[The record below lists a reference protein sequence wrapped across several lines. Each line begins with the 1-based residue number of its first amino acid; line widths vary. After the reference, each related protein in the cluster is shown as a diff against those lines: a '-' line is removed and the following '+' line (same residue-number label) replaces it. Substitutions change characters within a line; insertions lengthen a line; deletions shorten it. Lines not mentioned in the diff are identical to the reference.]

1 MSWCY
6 LWHNKCITSKSFI
19 TNNSLI
25 LSPKW
30 DASLKYIE
38 YLFKSV
44 DTRKLISGSAQP
56 QITIKA
62 FDNFTLPLPPLSE
75 QFRLAE
81 KLERMLDKIDEVK
94 NLIEEAKGTF
104 EFRQAAIWDKAFRGE
119 LTRKWRKENKSKLQ
133 IELNND
139 YIKSCDIENDFYPH
153 MNIPE
158 TWKWLRAESLFLIQP
173 RNGYSPKS
181 TMRVTNTKTMKLGAI
196 TKGYFINDEYK
207 YIEEDIEK
215 DSYLWLKKGFSDS
228 KS

>member
-1 MSWCY
+1 MTCRGATCGTINVS
-6 LWHNKCITSKSFI
+6 LPKSFI

-94 NLIEEAKGTF
+94 NLIEEAR
-104 EFRQAAIWDKAFRGE
+104 EH
-119 LTRKWRKENKSKLQ
+119 
-133 IELNND
+133 LNFV
-139 YIKSCDIENDFYPH
+139 KQ
-153 MNIPE
+153 
-158 TWKWLRAESLFLIQP
+158 LFGI
-173 RNGYSPKS
+173 RRFVGN
-181 TMRVTNTKTMKLGAI
+181 
-196 TKGYFINDEYK
+196 
-207 YIEEDIEK
+207 
-215 DSYLWLKKGFSDS
+215 
-228 KS
+228 

>member
-1 MSWCY
+1 M
-6 LWHNKCITSKSFI
+6 
-19 TNNSLI
+19 
-25 LSPKW
+25 
-30 DASLKYIE
+30 
-38 YLFKSV
+38 
-44 DTRKLISGSAQP
+44 
-56 QITIKA
+56 
-62 FDNFTLPLPPLSE
+62 PPLSE

-158 TWKWLRAESLFLIQP
+158 TWKWLRAESLF
-173 RNGYSPKS
+173 
-181 TMRVTNTKTMKLGAI
+181 
-196 TKGYFINDEYK
+196 
-207 YIEEDIEK
+207 
-215 DSYLWLKKGFSDS
+215 
-228 KS
+228 